1 MIHAYDKIY
10 LSVAQ
15 KCLAHMLD
23 YMVNGLKYPLEK
35 AWEYFWV
42 SGLSRHFEA
51 GDSSI
56 LAGTSGVELA
66 RKLLEQAGEP
76 IPTRKATYAYD
87 RSPEYWTG
95 WAIAYY
101 QWDTGLRFSEI
112 EQAVPIAEVRML
124 YTPYHEMDVRQFAD
138 KMNELYRAAKPETNL
153 KSLRTLAE
161 MSQSELARQ
170 AKIPVRTIQQYEQ
183 RQKDINKAQGEA
195 LLRLARVL
203 HCSIDDLMEKV
214 PQQ

>member
-1 MIHAYDKIY
+1 MIHAYDKNY
-10 LSVAQ
+10 LAAAQ
-15 KCLAHMLD
+15 KCLARMLD
-23 YMVNGLKYPLEK
+23 YMVNDLQYPLETV
-35 AWEYFWV
+35 WNWFLMSEI
-42 SGLSRHFEA
+42 SHRFEL
-51 GDSSI
+51 GDSTI

-66 RKLLEQAGEP
+66 RRVLEQAGEP
-76 IPTRKATYAYD
+76 EPVRKASYAYD

-112 EQAVPIAEVRML
+112 E
-124 YTPYHEMDVRQFAD
+124 QFAD

-170 AKIPVRTIQQYEQ
+170 AEIPVRTIQQYEQ
-183 RQKDINKAQGEA
+183 RQKDINKAQGET